1 MVRKPPTGRNN
12 SMQQAAVIF
21 DMDGV
26 LALTEQA
33 HWESWRVPAEARGI
47 HLQYATFVSC
57 FGRINADCVAIMFG
71 QDVSTEESNRIAD
84 EKENAFRDI
93 VRKNVPLAPGL
104 LPLLEGLRARGI
116 KLAVGSSGPAENVNL
131 ILGSGGIRQYFDAVV
146 HGGEVKRGKPA
157 PDVFLLAA
165 ERLGV
170 PAARCT
176 VVEDAPAGIRAAVAA
191 EMMPVAVATTHDS
204 EELKAAGAIVVSPDL
219 KSIPIDALVKPAGF

>member
-1 MVRKPPTGRNN
+1 M
-12 SMQQAAVIF
+12 IF

-26 LALTEQA
+26 LVLTEQA
-33 HWESWRVPAEARGI
+33 HWESWRVPAEARGV

-57 FGRINADCVAIMFG
+57 FGRINADCVATMFG
-71 QDVSTEESNRIAD
+71 PDVSTEESNRIAD

-104 LPLLEGLRARGI
+104 VPLVEGLRGRGI

-146 HGGEVKRGKPA
+146 HGGEMKRGKPA

-165 ERLGV
+165 QRLGV
-170 PAARCT
+170 PAAQCA
-176 VVEDAPAGIRAAVAA
+176 VIEDAPAGIRATVAA
-191 EMMPVAVATTHDS
+191 GMMAVAVATTHDAA
-204 EELKAAGAIVVSPDL
+204 ELKAAGAVVVFADL
-219 KSIPIDALVKPAGF
+219 KSVPIDALIKPAGFELQ